1 MERRLFI
8 VLLLFASFVEFSNPN
23 KPVQHNFRTEY
34 LTALSVYLNA
44 PKVYESFLNG
54 TTPAV
59 KTLVYQEY
67 IEAIT
72 TETTWNLCK
81 KMTYLSKSED
91 RFKKAIKQNSND
103 LEIRFIL
110 LAVQFEIP
118 EYLGFSNE
126 VQTDKEF
133 ILKHGPRFN
142 FQSIPAALAD
152 KIIGFMHRCEK
163 FTAVQIE
170 KICNSL
176 ITFQK
181 TTP

>member
-8 VLLLFASFVEFSNPN
+8 VLRLFASFAGFSNAN
-23 KPVQHNFRTEY
+23 KPTFHNFRTKY
-34 LTALSVYLNA
+34 LTALSDYLNA
-44 PKVYESFLNG
+44 PKVYDSFFNS
-54 TTPAV
+54 TTPTV
-59 KTLVYQEY
+59 KIVVYREY
-67 IEAIT
+67 IEAIIT
-72 TETTWNLCK
+72 KPTWNIFK
-81 KMTYLSKSED
+81 KMTYLNTRDD

-118 EYLGFSNE
+118 EYLGFNNE
-126 VQTDKEF
+126 VQTDKKL

-176 ITFQK
+176 IIFQK